1 MGLDD
6 SSVGCLLKKV
16 LVVDDETDIAEVV
29 KQGLELQGIQVDA
42 FNDPQKALEHFRP
55 DTYDVVVLD
64 VRMPRMN
71 GFQLY
76 REIMKRDDSTKVLFI
91 TAFEESPE
99 EFRKAFPELDTHRFM
114 KKPFTISKLK
124 DRIMQGIGNQGSASR
139 HPPRTHRLAKWFANR
154 GSSCELG
161 LELLPLPSR
170 RCSLEGFCKA
180 LKPTNVI
187 YVETR

>member
-1 MGLDD
+1 MELDD
-6 SSVGCLLKKV
+6 SSVVCLLKKV
-16 LVVDDETDIAEVV
+16 LVVDDETDIADVV

-42 FNDPQKALEHFRP
+42 FNDPQKALEHFKP

-64 VRMPRMN
+64 VRMPRMI

-76 REIMKRDDSTKVLFI
+76 REIMKRDDRTKVLFI

-124 DRIMQGIGNQGSASR
+124 DRIMQGIGSQGSAPR
-139 HPPRTHRLAKWFANR
+139 HHP
-154 GSSCELG
+154 G
-161 LELLPLPSR
+161 
-170 RCSLEGFCKA
+170 
-180 LKPTNVI
+180 TN
-187 YVETR
+187 